1 MTGPFSRDEN
11 RSLEERGSNSRKTTK
26 GGQEEDIIPDRPRCS
41 VMGVILQQI
50 DALNTIV
57 TVAVVDKFGE
67 LVYH

>member
-11 RSLEERGSNSRKTTK
+11 RSLEERGSSRKTAK

-50 DALNTIV
+50 DALNTIA